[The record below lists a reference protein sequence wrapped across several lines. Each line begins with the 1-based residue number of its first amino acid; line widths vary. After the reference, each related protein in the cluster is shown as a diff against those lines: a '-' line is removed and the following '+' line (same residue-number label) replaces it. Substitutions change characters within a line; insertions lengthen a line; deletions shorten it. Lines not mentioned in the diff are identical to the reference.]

1 MSYEPN
7 PATLALLDPAVPVL
21 VSMRSPVL
29 DALLGEDDG
38 AWPDRATAAHF
49 RQLLQAADL
58 VRVARPPDLAVT
70 VDGVP
75 GRLTAAPGS
84 AAVVWSSREPG

>member
-21 VSMRSPVL
+21 VTMRSPVL
-29 DALLGEDDG
+29 DALLGEEDG

-49 RQLLQAADL
+49 RRLLHAADL
-58 VRVARPPDLAVT
+58 VRVARPPDRAPR
-70 VDGVP
+70 P
-75 GRLTAAPGS
+75 G
-84 AAVVWSSREPG
+84 